1 MGWRG
6 TTSTAL
12 NFGDN
17 GECVGYLVGK
27 PHHGLSYMFQMMNEA
42 RIGVGMGAVML
53 GYAGYLYSLEY
64 ARERPQGRVPDS
76 KDPTTAP
83 VAIIQHADV
92 RRMLLTQKAY
102 VEGSFDLGL
111 YAARLFDDTTTL
123 DSEAERQRAHELLDL
138 LTPIVKSWP
147 SEFCLKANELA
158 IQILG
163 GHGYTRE
170 YPVEQY
176 YRDNRLNPIHEG
188 THGIQS
194 LDLLGR
200 KLAQNGGAGLKQLIR
215 LVADTTERAQAHPS
229 LTPLR
234 QPITMCPNTF
244 RYSAELARLLLTLPW
259 PRSVSR
265 PRVTVCRRA
274 TSASS
279 GWRNG
284 VSDACAWARSVVS
297 ATRRINCLRPAPPFC
312 ASLRPS
318 RSRDWMPWVPS
329 WIGFKRLSR

>member
-1 MGWRG
+1 DGSLGPRNDVLLAGLVSETGWRG

-123 DSEAERQRAHELLDL
+123 DSE
-138 LTPIVKSWP
+138 
-147 SEFCLKANELA
+147 
-158 IQILG
+158 
-163 GHGYTRE
+163 
-170 YPVEQY
+170 
-176 YRDNRLNPIHEG
+176 
-188 THGIQS
+188 
-194 LDLLGR
+194 
-200 KLAQNGGAGLKQLIR
+200 
-215 LVADTTERAQAHPS
+215 
-229 LTPLR
+229 
-234 QPITMCPNTF
+234 
-244 RYSAELARLLLTLPW
+244 
-259 PRSVSR
+259 
-265 PRVTVCRRA
+265 
-274 TSASS
+274 
-279 GWRNG
+279 
-284 VSDACAWARSVVS
+284 
-297 ATRRINCLRPAPPFC
+297 
-312 ASLRPS
+312 
-318 RSRDWMPWVPS
+318 
-329 WIGFKRLSR
+329 